1 MRRIFLY
8 TATGLLSALLLS
20 GSGAAAAQVPSL
32 QPDKEVCTGDFGT
45 AVHFLKT
52 PSEAAKQALKEQ
64 KLVFVLHVS
73 GDFEDP
79 DFT

>member
-8 TATGLLSALLLS
+8 TALGLLTVPVLTGEAA
-20 GSGAAAAQVPSL
+20 GAGGKKGGAQPAA
-32 QPDKEVCTGDFGT
+32 VCTGDFGT
-45 AVHFLKT
+45 SLHFLKT
-52 PSEAAKQALKEQ
+52 PSDAAKAAQKEE

>member
-1 MRRIFLY
+1 LY
-8 TATGLLSALLLS
+8 TVAGLLSAALLG
-20 GSGAAAAQVPSL
+20 GSAHAAQKKDPAKSG
-32 QPDKEVCTGDFGT
+32 DGEVCNGDFGT

-52 PSEAAKQALKEQ
+52 PSDAAKEAFKDK

>member
-1 MRRIFLY
+1 MKRSFGFL
-8 TATGLLSALLLS
+8 AASLVGVLAVA
-20 GSGAAAAQVPSL
+20 GGAASAPGQKDDPA
-32 QPDKEVCTGDFGT
+32 VCNGDFGT

-52 PSEAAKQALKEQ
+52 PSDAAKQARKEQ
-64 KLVFVLHVS
+64 KLVLVLHVS

>member
-1 MRRIFLY
+1 MRRILLY
-8 TATGLLSALLLS
+8 TATGLLSALLLH
-20 GSGAAAAQVPSL
+20 GSAATGQVPSL

-52 PSEAAKQALKEQ
+52 PSEAARQALKEE
-64 KLVFVLHVS
+64 KLVLVLHVS